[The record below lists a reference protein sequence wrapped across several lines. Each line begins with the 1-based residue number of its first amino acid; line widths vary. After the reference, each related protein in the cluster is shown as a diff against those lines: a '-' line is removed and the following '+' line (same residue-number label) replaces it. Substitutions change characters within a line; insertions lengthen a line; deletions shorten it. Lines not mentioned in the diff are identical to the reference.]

1 MDSSERFYVC
11 LSMRTVFPVAI
22 LFLMVVASL
31 FGASCANII
40 PPQGGPRDSIPPH
53 LLNATPRDSTLNFRS
68 DRITLTFNEYVDLQD
83 VQNNLL
89 FAPLFQNNPRVDV
102 KGKTITIHFRDTL
115 EPNTTYIFN
124 FGNAIKDYNEGNVL
138 KNFTYTF
145 STGSVLDSFEL
156 KGKVVLAQTGK
167 TDSTL
172 IVVLHKNLHDS
183 SVMKQIPLYVTKVE
197 AGGNFHFHNLPPG
210 TFAIYALGDAGSGR
224 KYINKTQLFA
234 FADSPVH
241 TGLADTSI
249 TLYADR
255 EVAPA
260 NTVAANP
267 LARARAE
274 NRLIFTSDASG
285 GQQDLNKDLT
295 INFGTALKSFDSTKI
310 ALTTDSSFNPV
321 TYTARLDS
329 SAKVL
334 TIHTPWKEATRYNLV
349 LDKDFAADSA
359 GKKLLKTDTLT
370 FLTKSGADYGNV
382 SIRLRNIDL
391 SKNPVLLFVQNDQVV
406 FSAPVKSGTFS
417 KTRFVPGDYELRIL
431 YDTNDNGKWDP
442 GQFFG
447 TKRQP
452 ELVKPIEQ
460 KVTIKPNWDNE
471 FER

>member
-1 MDSSERFYVC
+1 
-11 LSMRTVFPVAI
+11 MRTVIPVAI
-22 LFLMVVASL
+22 LFLVVVAGL
-31 FGASCANII
+31 FGGSCANII

-53 LLNATPRDSTLNFRS
+53 LLSAAPRDSTLNFHS
-68 DRITLTFNEYVDLQD
+68 DRITLTFDEYVDLQD

-89 FAPLFQNNPRVDV
+89 FTPLFQNNPRVDV

-115 EPNTTYIFN
+115 EPKTTYIFN

-145 STGSVLDSFEL
+145 STGPVLDSLEL

-172 IVVLHKNLHDS
+172 IVVLHKNLQDS
-183 SVMKQIPLYVTKVE
+183 AVMKQRPMYATKVD
-197 AGGNFHFHNLPPG
+197 ANGNFRFHNLPTG

-241 TGLADTSI
+241 TGIADTAL
-249 TLYADR
+249 TLYAYR
-255 EVAPA
+255 EIPLA
-260 NTVAANP
+260 NTASANP

-285 GQQDLNKDLT
+285 GQQDLNNDLKV
-295 INFGTALKSFDSTKI
+295 NFGTSLKSFDSTKI

-321 TYTARLDS
+321 AYTASLDS
-329 SAKVL
+329 SAKIL

-349 LDKDFAADSA
+349 LNKDFAADSA

-370 FLTKSGADYGNV
+370 FLTKSAADYGNV

-391 SKNPVLLFVQNDQVV
+391 VRNPVLLFVQNDQVMY
-406 FSAPVKSGTFS
+406 SAPVKSGTFS
-417 KTRFVPGDYELRIL
+417 KNRFIPGDYELRIL
-431 YDTNDNGKWDP
+431 YDINDNGKWDP

>member
-1 MDSSERFYVC
+1 
-11 LSMRTVFPVAI
+11 MRHVFPVAI
-22 LFLMVVASL
+22 LFFVVVASL
-31 FGASCANII
+31 FGGSCANII
-40 PPQGGPRDSIPPH
+40 PPQGGPRDSIPPE
-53 LLNATPRDSTLNFRS
+53 LLSATPRDSTLNFRS

-145 STGSVLDSFEL
+145 STGPVLDSLEL
-156 KGKVVLAQTGK
+156 KGKVLLAQTGK

-172 IVVLHKNLHDS
+172 IVVLHKNLQDS
-183 SVMKQIPLYVTKVE
+183 AVMKQRPMYVTKVD
-197 AGGNFHFHNLPPG
+197 ANVNFRFHNLPQG
-210 TFAIYALGDAGSGR
+210 TFAVYALSDAGTGR

-241 TGLADTSI
+241 TGAADTALA
-249 TLYADR
+249 LYAYR
-255 EVAPA
+255 EVPVATP
-260 NTVAANP
+260 VAANP

-274 NRLIFTSDASG
+274 NRLIFTSDASA
-285 GQQDLNKDLT
+285 GQQDLNKDLL

-321 TYTARLDS
+321 TYMARLDS

-349 LDKDFAADSA
+349 LDKDFAVDSA

-370 FLTKSGADYGNV
+370 FLTKSQADYGNV

-391 SKNPVLLFVQNDQVV
+391 ARNPVLLFVQNDQVMYA
-406 FSAPVKSGTFS
+406 APVKSGTFS
-417 KTRFVPGDYELRIL
+417 KNSFVPGDYELRIL

-460 KVTIKPNWDNE
+460 KITIKPNWDNE

>member
-1 MDSSERFYVC
+1 
-11 LSMRTVFPVAI
+11 MRIVFPVGI
-22 LFLMVVASL
+22 LFLVVVASL
-31 FGASCANII
+31 FGGSCANII
-40 PPQGGPRDSIPPH
+40 PPQGGPRDSIPPQ
-53 LLNATPRDSTLNFRS
+53 LLSATPRDSTLNFRS

-138 KNFTYTF
+138 KNYTYTF
-145 STGSVLDSFEL
+145 STGPRLDSLEL

-172 IVVLHKNLHDS
+172 IVVLHKNLQDS
-183 SVMKQIPLYVTKVE
+183 AVMKQRPMYVTKVD
-197 AGGNFHFHNLPPG
+197 ASGNFRFHNLPPG
-210 TFAIYALGDAGSGR
+210 TFAVYALSDAGTGR

-241 TGLADTSI
+241 TGTTDTAL
-249 TLYADR
+249 TLYAYR
-255 EVAPA
+255 EVPVATPVTA
-260 NTVAANP
+260 NL
-267 LARARAE
+267 LARAKTE
-274 NRLIFTSDASG
+274 NRLIFTFDAST
-285 GQQDLNKDLT
+285 GQQDLNKDLH

-321 TYTARLDS
+321 AYTAKLDS
-329 SAKVL
+329 SAKIL

-370 FLTKSGADYGNV
+370 FLTKSQADYGNV

-391 SKNPVLLFVQNDQVV
+391 AQNPVLLFVQNDQVMY
-406 FSAPVKSGTFS
+406 SAPVKSGTFS
-417 KTRFVPGDYELRIL
+417 KNSFVPGDYELRIL

-452 ELVKPIEQ
+452 ELVKPVDQ
-460 KVTIKPNWDNE
+460 KITIKPNWDNE

>member
-1 MDSSERFYVC
+1 
-11 LSMRTVFPVAI
+11 MRSVFPVAI
-22 LFLMVVASL
+22 LFCLVVASL
-31 FGASCANII
+31 FGGSCANII
-40 PPQGGPRDSIPPH
+40 PPQGGPRDSIPPQ
-53 LLNATPRDSTLNFRS
+53 LLNATPRDSTLNFRG
-68 DRITLTFNEYVDLQD
+68 DRINFTFDEYVDLQD

-89 FAPLFQNNPRVDV
+89 FTPLFQNNPRVDV
-102 KGKTITIHFRDTL
+102 KGKTITVHFRDTL
-115 EPNTTYIFN
+115 DPNTTYIFN
-124 FGNAIKDYNEGNVL
+124 FGNAIRDYNEGNVL

-145 STGSVLDSFEL
+145 STGPVLDSLEL
-156 KGKVVLAQTGK
+156 KGKVILAQTGK

-172 IVVLHKNLHDS
+172 IVVLHKNLQDS
-183 SVMKQIPLYVTKVE
+183 AVMKQRPMYATKVD
-197 AGGNFHFHNLPPG
+197 ASGNFRFHNLPQG

-241 TGLADTSI
+241 TGTIDTAL
-249 TLYADR
+249 TLYAYR
-255 EVAPA
+255 EVTPA
-260 NTVAANP
+260 TATTANP

-274 NRLIFTSDASG
+274 NRLIFTSEVSG
-285 GQQDLNKDLT
+285 GQQDLNKDLV
-295 INFGTALKSFDSTKI
+295 INFGTALKSFDSTKM

-321 TYTARLDS
+321 SYTAKLDS

-334 TIHTPWKEATRYNLV
+334 TIHTPWKQATRYNLV

-370 FLTKSGADYGNV
+370 FLTKSQADYGNV

-391 SKNPVLLFVQNDQVV
+391 ARNPVLLFVQNDQVIY
-406 FSAPVKSGTFS
+406 SASVKSGNFS
-417 KTRFVPGDYELRIL
+417 KNQFVPGDYELRIL

-447 TKRQP
+447 TKKQP
-452 ELVKPIEQ
+452 ELVIPAGQ

-471 FER
+471 FERGPGL

>member
-1 MDSSERFYVC
+1 
-11 LSMRTVFPVAI
+11 
-22 LFLMVVASL
+22 MVVASL
-31 FGASCANII
+31 FGTSCANII
-40 PPQGGPRDSIPPH
+40 PPQGGPRDSIPPQ
-53 LLNATPRDSTLNFRS
+53 LLSATPRDSTLNFRS
-68 DRITLTFNEYVDLQD
+68 DRITLTFNEYIDLQD

-89 FAPLFQNNPRVDV
+89 FTPLFQNNPRVDV
-102 KGKTITIHFRDTL
+102 KGKTINIHFRDTL

-145 STGSVLDSFEL
+145 STGPVLDSLEL

-172 IVVLHKNLHDS
+172 IVVLHKNLQDS
-183 SVMKQIPLYVTKVE
+183 AVMKQRPMYVTKVD
-197 AGGNFHFHNLPPG
+197 ASGNFRFHNLPAG
-210 TFAIYALGDAGSGR
+210 TFAVYALSDAGTGR

-241 TGLADTSI
+241 TGVADTSLI
-249 TLYADR
+249 LYAYR
-255 EVAPA
+255 EVPVAT
-260 NTVAANP
+260 TVTANP

-285 GQQDLNKDLT
+285 GQQDLNKDLS

-310 ALTTDSSFNPV
+310 ALSTDSSFNPV
-321 TYTARLDS
+321 SYTVKLDS

-349 LDKDFAADSA
+349 LNKDFAADSA

-370 FLTKSGADYGNV
+370 FLTKSAADYGNV

-391 SKNPVLLFVQNDQVV
+391 ARNPVLLFVQNDQVIY
-406 FSAPVKSGTFS
+406 SAAVKSGTFS
-417 KTRFVPGDYELRIL
+417 KNNFVPGDYELRIL

-447 TKRQP
+447 TKKQP
-452 ELVKPIEQ
+452 ELVKPIDQ
-460 KVTIKPNWDNE
+460 KITIKPNWDNE

>member
-1 MDSSERFYVC
+1 
-11 LSMRTVFPVAI
+11 MRTVFPVAI

-68 DRITLTFNEYVDLQD
+68 DRITLNFDEYVDLQD

-89 FAPLFQNNPRVDV
+89 FTPLFQNNPRVDV
-102 KGKTITIHFRDTL
+102 KGKTINIHFRDTL

-145 STGSVLDSFEL
+145 STGSVLDSLEL

-172 IVVLHKNLHDS
+172 IVVLHKNLQDS
-183 SVMKQIPLYVTKVE
+183 AVMKQRPMYVTKVD
-197 AGGNFHFHNLPPG
+197 ASGNFHFHNLPPG

-224 KYINKTQLFA
+224 KYINKTQFFA

-249 TLYADR
+249 TLFAYR

-260 NTVAANP
+260 TTVAANP

-285 GQQDLNKDLT
+285 GQQDLNNDLR
-295 INFGTALKSFDSTKI
+295 INFGTALKSFDSSKI

-321 TYTARLDS
+321 NYTARLDS

-370 FLTKSGADYGNV
+370 FLTKSAADYGNV
-382 SIRLRNIDL
+382 SIRLRNIEL
-391 SKNPVLLFVQNDQVV
+391 SKNPVLLFVQNDQVMY
-406 FSAPVKSGTFS
+406 SAPVKSGTFS

-447 TKRQP
+447 TKKQP
-452 ELVKPIEQ
+452 ELVRPIEQ

>member
-1 MDSSERFYVC
+1 
-11 LSMRTVFPVAI
+11 MRHVFPVAI
-22 LFLMVVASL
+22 LFFVVVASL
-31 FGASCANII
+31 FGGSCANII
-40 PPQGGPRDSIPPH
+40 PPQGGPRDSIPPE
-53 LLNATPRDSTLNFRS
+53 LLSATPRDSTLNFRS

-124 FGNAIKDYNEGNVL
+124 FGNAIKDFNEGNVL
-138 KNFTYTF
+138 KNYTYTF
-145 STGSVLDSFEL
+145 STGPVLDSLEL
-156 KGKVVLAQTGK
+156 KGKVLLAQTGK

-172 IVVLHKNLHDS
+172 IVVLHKNLQDS
-183 SVMKQIPLYVTKVE
+183 AVMKQRPMYVTKVD
-197 AGGNFHFHNLPPG
+197 ASGNFRFHNLPQG
-210 TFAIYALGDAGSGR
+210 TFAVYALSDAGTGR

-241 TGLADTSI
+241 TGAADTAL
-249 TLYADR
+249 TLYAYR
-255 EVAPA
+255 EVPVATP
-260 NTVAANP
+260 VAANP

-274 NRLIFTSDASG
+274 NRLIFTSDASA
-285 GQQDLNKDLT
+285 GQQDLNKDLL

-349 LDKDFAADSA
+349 LNKDFAVDSA

-370 FLTKSGADYGNV
+370 FLTKSQADYGNV

-391 SKNPVLLFVQNDQVV
+391 ARNPVLLFVQNDQVMY
-406 FSAPVKSGTFS
+406 SAPVKSGTFS
-417 KTRFVPGDYELRIL
+417 KNSFVPGDYELRIL
-431 YDTNDNGKWDP
+431 YDINDNGKWDP

-460 KVTIKPNWDNE
+460 KITIKPNWDNE

>member
-1 MDSSERFYVC
+1 
-11 LSMRTVFPVAI
+11 MRSVFPVAI
-22 LFLMVVASL
+22 LFCLVVASL
-31 FGASCANII
+31 FGGSCANII
-40 PPQGGPRDSIPPH
+40 PPQGGPRDSIPPR
-53 LLNATPRDSTLNFRS
+53 LLNATPPDSTVNFRG
-68 DRITLTFNEYVDLQD
+68 DRINFTFDEYVDLQD

-115 EPNTTYIFN
+115 DANTTYIFN
-124 FGNAIKDYNEGNVL
+124 FGNAIRDYNEGNIL

-145 STGSVLDSFEL
+145 STGPVLDSLEL
-156 KGKVVLAQTGK
+156 RGKVILAQTGK

-172 IVVLHKNLHDS
+172 IVVLHKNLQDS
-183 SVMKQIPLYVTKVE
+183 AVMKQRPMYVTKVD
-197 AGGNFHFHNLPPG
+197 ASGNFRFHNLPQG
-210 TFAIYALGDAGSGR
+210 TFAVYALGDAGSGR

-241 TGLADTSI
+241 TGTIDTAL
-249 TLYADR
+249 TLYAYR
-255 EVAPA
+255 EVTPA
-260 NTVAANP
+260 TATTANP

-274 NRLIFTSDASG
+274 NRLIFTSEASG
-285 GQQDLNKDLT
+285 GQQDLNKDLV
-295 INFGTALKSFDSTKI
+295 INFGTALKSFYSTKI
-310 ALTTDSSFNPV
+310 ALSTDSSFNPV
-321 TYTARLDS
+321 TYTASLDT

-370 FLTKSGADYGNV
+370 FLTKSQADYGNV

-391 SKNPVLLFVQNDQVV
+391 ARNPVLLFVQNDQVIY
-406 FSAPVKSGTFS
+406 SASVKSGNFS
-417 KTRFVPGDYELRIL
+417 KNQFVPGDYELRIL
-431 YDTNDNGKWDP
+431 YDVNDNGKWDP

-447 TKRQP
+447 TKKQP
-452 ELVKPIEQ
+452 ELVIPAGQ

-471 FER
+471 FERGPGQ

>member
-1 MDSSERFYVC
+1 
-11 LSMRTVFPVAI
+11 MRHVFPVAI
-22 LFLMVVASL
+22 LFFVVVASL
-31 FGASCANII
+31 FGGSCANII
-40 PPQGGPRDSIPPH
+40 PPKGGPRDSIPPE
-53 LLNATPRDSTLNFRS
+53 LLSATPRDSTLNFRS

-145 STGSVLDSFEL
+145 STGPVLDSLEL
-156 KGKVVLAQTGK
+156 KGKVLLAQTGK

-172 IVVLHKNLHDS
+172 IVVLHKNLQDS
-183 SVMKQIPLYVTKVE
+183 AVMKQRPMYVTKVD
-197 AGGNFHFHNLPPG
+197 ANGNFRFHNLPQG
-210 TFAIYALGDAGSGR
+210 TFAVYALSDAGTGR

-241 TGLADTSI
+241 TGAADTALA
-249 TLYADR
+249 LYAYR
-255 EVAPA
+255 EVPVATP
-260 NTVAANP
+260 VAANP

-274 NRLIFTSDASG
+274 NRLIFTSDASA
-285 GQQDLNKDLT
+285 GQQDLNKDLL

-321 TYTARLDS
+321 TYMARLDS

-349 LDKDFAADSA
+349 LDKDFAVDSA

-370 FLTKSGADYGNV
+370 FLTKSQADYGNV

-391 SKNPVLLFVQNDQVV
+391 ARNPVLLFVQNDQVMYA
-406 FSAPVKSGTFS
+406 APVKSGTFS
-417 KTRFVPGDYELRIL
+417 KNSFVPGDYELRIL

-460 KVTIKPNWDNE
+460 KITIKPNWDNE

>member
-1 MDSSERFYVC
+1 
-11 LSMRTVFPVAI
+11 MRHVFPVAI
-22 LFLMVVASL
+22 LFFVVVASL
-31 FGASCANII
+31 FGGSCANII
-40 PPQGGPRDSIPPH
+40 PPQGGPRDSIPPE
-53 LLNATPRDSTLNFRS
+53 LLSAAPRDSTLNFRS

-102 KGKTITIHFRDTL
+102 KGKTITVHFRDTL

-124 FGNAIKDYNEGNVL
+124 FGNAIKDFNEGNVL
-138 KNFTYTF
+138 KNYTYTF
-145 STGSVLDSFEL
+145 STGPVLDSLEL
-156 KGKVVLAQTGK
+156 KGKVLLAQTGK

-172 IVVLHKNLHDS
+172 IVILHKNLQDS
-183 SVMKQIPLYVTKVE
+183 AVMKQRPMYVTKVD
-197 AGGNFHFHNLPPG
+197 ASGNFRFHNLPQG
-210 TFAIYALGDAGSGR
+210 TFAVYALSDAGTGR

-241 TGLADTSI
+241 TGAADTAL
-249 TLYADR
+249 TLYAYR
-255 EVAPA
+255 EVPVATP
-260 NTVAANP
+260 VAANP

-274 NRLIFTSDASG
+274 NRLIFTSDASA
-285 GQQDLNKDLT
+285 GQQDLNKDLS

-321 TYTARLDS
+321 TYMARLDS

-334 TIHTPWKEATRYNLV
+334 TIQTPWKEATRYNLV
-349 LDKDFAADSA
+349 LDKDFAVDSA

-370 FLTKSGADYGNV
+370 FLTKSQADYGNV

-391 SKNPVLLFVQNDQVV
+391 ARNPVLLFVQNDQVMY
-406 FSAPVKSGTFS
+406 SAPVKSGTFS
-417 KTRFVPGDYELRIL
+417 KNSFVPGDYELRIL

-460 KVTIKPNWDNE
+460 KITIKPNWDNE